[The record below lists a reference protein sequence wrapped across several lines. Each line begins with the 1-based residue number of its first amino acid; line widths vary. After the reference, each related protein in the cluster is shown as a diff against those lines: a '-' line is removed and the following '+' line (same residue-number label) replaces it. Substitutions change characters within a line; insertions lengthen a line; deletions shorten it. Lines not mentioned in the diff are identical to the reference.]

1 MKRRYILYR
10 RKRGGMF
17 YIEDT
22 ETRKQES
29 TGTRNRAEATS
40 LLNARNE
47 SIRQPHLNL
56 QIAKAYLAG
65 TDSGVATRTWQ
76 QALDAIIETKSGAT
90 QDRWRQAAKQAALD
104 LIRHRVILETQGEH
118 LLACL
123 KAGTVSTNVHLR
135 KLHNF
140 CLSMNWL
147 PWPII
152 PKRLWPEVRFKE
164 RRAITSEE
172 HQLII
177 GREKN
182 PERRRFYE
190 LCWHLGGS
198 QTDIA
203 NLKAEDIDWPNQT
216 IAYRMYRKAVESA
229 AAGMLDDSFE
239 RLDKMGAI
247 VACGIGEQADKL
259 ADEYIRLAEQNAS
272 AVVVSQTWGE
282 VHRVNS
288 RVREALKGKG
298 LLGAADSA
306 VQALERIDLTN
317 AQKRDERFYPPD
329 AVIVFNQKVRDAA
342 PGAKGKLVGILRTSV
357 LVEVSGKFVAVSN
370 RLLDRLTV
378 CQAREL
384 SVANGDRMLLKAN
397 RKLASGGR
405 VTNGELVTVK
415 SVRTD
420 GGVELMDGR
429 VLDKSFREF
438 LPGYAVT
445 SYGSQGKTV
454 DYVLFSDSTVKPA
467 TNAQQWYVTISR
479 GRRGICIFTPD
490 KQQLRENITRSGH
503 RPLAMEFAAGF
514 VQRGKHP
521 LWNRLRGY
529 LIRFGH
535 RAAERIFRLHL
546 AQQHQ
551 PKHQTRQK
559 NEHKN
564 TRMLGQRP
572 TGTRITH

>member
-76 QALDAIIETKSGAT
+76 QALDAIIETKSGPT

-177 GREKN
+177 EREKN

-216 IAYRMYRKAVESA
+216 ISYARQKTGSLAMIHFGPDIEALLRQMPTTGPLFPYLQSVRCGDRATEFHQRCLGLGINGVSLHSYRYAWVERAKTCGYPERFAQEALGHNSKAVHRSYSRKA
-229 AAGMLDDSFE
+229 
-239 RLDKMGAI
+239 
-247 VACGIGEQADKL
+247 
-259 ADEYIRLAEQNAS
+259 
-272 AVVVSQTWGE
+272 
-282 VHRVNS
+282 
-288 RVREALKGKG
+288 
-298 LLGAADSA
+298 
-306 VQALERIDLTN
+306 
-317 AQKRDERFYPPD
+317 
-329 AVIVFNQKVRDAA
+329 KVR
-342 PGAKGKLVGILRTSV
+342 
-357 LVEVSGKFVAVSN
+357 
-370 RLLDRLTV
+370 
-378 CQAREL
+378 
-384 SVANGDRMLLKAN
+384 
-397 RKLASGGR
+397 
-405 VTNGELVTVK
+405 
-415 SVRTD
+415 
-420 GGVELMDGR
+420 
-429 VLDKSFREF
+429 
-438 LPGYAVT
+438 LPSLE
-445 SYGSQGKTV
+445 SYERQ
-454 DYVLFSDSTVKPA
+454 
-467 TNAQQWYVTISR
+467 
-479 GRRGICIFTPD
+479 
-490 KQQLRENITRSGH
+490 
-503 RPLAMEFAAGF
+503 
-514 VQRGKHP
+514 
-521 LWNRLRGY
+521 
-529 LIRFGH
+529 
-535 RAAERIFRLHL
+535 AAEGRIIQLPPL
-546 AQQHQ
+546 SS
-551 PKHQTRQK
+551 
-559 NEHKN
+559 EHD
-564 TRMLGQRP
+564 RVARLGQ
-572 TGTRITH
+572 TVG

>member
-76 QALDAIIETKSGAT
+76 QALDAIIETKSGST

-177 GREKN
+177 EREKN
-182 PERRRFYE
+182 PERRSFYE

-216 IAYRMYRKAVESA
+216 IAYTRQKTGS
-229 AAGMLDDSFE
+229 
-239 RLDKMGAI
+239 
-247 VACGIGEQADKL
+247 L
-259 ADEYIRLAEQNAS
+259 AMIHFGPDI
-272 AVVVSQTWGE
+272 
-282 VHRVNS
+282 
-288 RVREALKGKG
+288 EALLRQMPATGP
-298 LLGAADSA
+298 LFPYLQS
-306 VQALERIDLTN
+306 
-317 AQKRDERFYPPD
+317 
-329 AVIVFNQKVRDAA
+329 VR
-342 PGAKGKLVGILRTSV
+342 
-357 LVEVSGKFVAVSN
+357 
-370 RLLDRLTV
+370 
-378 CQAREL
+378 C
-384 SVANGDRMLLKAN
+384 GDRATEIHQRCHGAGNQRAFRCTPTATLGRSG
-397 RKLASGGR
+397 RKCA
-405 VTNGELVTVK
+405 
-415 SVRTD
+415 
-420 GGVELMDGR
+420 
-429 VLDKSFREF
+429 
-438 LPGYAVT
+438 A
-445 SYGSQGKTV
+445 
-454 DYVLFSDSTVKPA
+454 
-467 TNAQQWYVTISR
+467 
-479 GRRGICIFTPD
+479 
-490 KQQLRENITRSGH
+490 TRSGLH
-503 RPLAMEFAAGF
+503 KKPSDTTARPFTVPTPAKRKSDCLRWKATKSKTWKAALF
-514 VQRGKHP
+514 RCSRPCQSPKPMVTRFR
-521 LWNRLRGY
+521 RLVKCPA
-529 LIRFGH
+529 F
-535 RAAERIFRLHL
+535 
-546 AQQHQ
+546 
-551 PKHQTRQK
+551 
-559 NEHKN
+559 
-564 TRMLGQRP
+564 
-572 TGTRITH
+572 

>member
-216 IAYRMYRKAVESA
+216 IAY
-229 AAGMLDDSFE
+229 
-239 RLDKMGAI
+239 
-247 VACGIGEQADKL
+247 
-259 ADEYIRLAEQNAS
+259 
-272 AVVVSQTWGE
+272 
-282 VHRVNS
+282 
-288 RVREALKGKG
+288 
-298 LLGAADSA
+298 
-306 VQALERIDLTN
+306 
-317 AQKRDERFYPPD
+317 
-329 AVIVFNQKVRDAA
+329 
-342 PGAKGKLVGILRTSV
+342 
-357 LVEVSGKFVAVSN
+357 
-370 RLLDRLTV
+370 
-378 CQAREL
+378 
-384 SVANGDRMLLKAN
+384 
-397 RKLASGGR
+397 
-405 VTNGELVTVK
+405 
-415 SVRTD
+415 
-420 GGVELMDGR
+420 
-429 VLDKSFREF
+429 
-438 LPGYAVT
+438 
-445 SYGSQGKTV
+445 
-454 DYVLFSDSTVKPA
+454 
-467 TNAQQWYVTISR
+467 
-479 GRRGICIFTPD
+479 
-490 KQQLRENITRSGH
+490 
-503 RPLAMEFAAGF
+503 
-514 VQRGKHP
+514 
-521 LWNRLRGY
+521 
-529 LIRFGH
+529 
-535 RAAERIFRLHL
+535 
-546 AQQHQ
+546 
-551 PKHQTRQK
+551 TRQK
-559 NEHKN
+559 TGSLAMIHFGPDIEAVLRQMPATGPLFPYLQSVRCGDRATEFHQRCAGAGNQ
-564 TRMLGQRP
+564 RGFVALLSLRLGGAGEDVRLP
-572 TGTRITH
+572 GAVCARSSRT